1 MEVIYNVL
9 AKGESLVVMGDLN
22 RHIGSDHLGVNGNHD
37 KISFGGSLV
46 RDLIDTGDVILVNN
60 WSERSACAALRRCC
74 GTKYPLFLGLFVL
87 ISFSATYF
95 SPRRGCPRVMK
106 FCTEF

>member
-22 RHIGSDHLGVNGNHD
+22 RHIGYDQPGVNGNHD

-60 WSERSACAALRRCC
+60 SEKAEGGPFTRKDPSDPNDDKKKSCLD
-74 GTKYPLFLGLFVL
+74 LVL
-87 ISFSATYF
+87 ISKDLFRYVNKLF
-95 SPRRGCPRVMK
+95 IDK
-106 FCTEF
+106 KE